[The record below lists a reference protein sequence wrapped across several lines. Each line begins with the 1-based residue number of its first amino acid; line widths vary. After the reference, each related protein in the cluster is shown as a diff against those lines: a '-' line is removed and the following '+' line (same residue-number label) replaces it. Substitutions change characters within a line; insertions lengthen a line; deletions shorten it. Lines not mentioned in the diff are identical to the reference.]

1 MEQINLSM
9 YIFNPILEIMLV
21 MKTRSIRRNLFFT
34 YSLIILIAFFAIT
47 ILFASIEIPNRREQV
62 FTSLQ
67 QNSQNITTSL
77 DSELNQAHTL
87 ALNIAHSTMIRDSL
101 IRFTSPGDVPRA
113 RLTEARTL
121 ETLLTTLIAPSRPAE
136 QIFFYTQQDEYIAA
150 GNINGIFPGNARS
163 QPWYEPLQNSPN
175 NRLLMYI
182 GFDEELARYS
192 TNVYGQHF
200 VSLSLNVFDSA
211 NYFIGHL
218 EIRKSLARI
227 LTAAISYQPIFYEQ
241 IYIFDSLGN
250 LIYPLDGTPPD
261 GLFDSAATH
270 NFPQEIVA
278 FSTENYSG
286 FFVCAP
292 STRSGF
298 VTIAYISNQALLAP
312 IYLYL
317 RGLIPLTFIALLFTL
332 TVAYLAAKRL
342 TRPILTICQEVSAF
356 DLTNLECQ
364 KEHSINITELNIL
377 YQSFYKMR
385 GNLAESVNKQLAL
398 QHQEMQ
404 SRMIALEAQMNSH
417 FLYNSL
423 AVIQSMADEG
433 LTDEVVGMCQSMSS
447 LLRYISSDKEQQV
460 PLHKEIQCTKD
471 YLSCMKGRYQ
481 EDLTYSIDIPPQM
494 NPILVP
500 KLCTQLLVENAIKF
514 SSQEL
519 PPYHVSIVGTLE
531 EDFYTLTISDNGPG
545 FEESILEDLY
555 AKFAKIDETNLLP
568 TLAVNGMGL
577 LNVYI
582 RLKLLYD
589 KNFIFRLENKEP
601 HGARVTIGVK
611 YGEQKI

>member
-1 MEQINLSM
+1 
-9 YIFNPILEIMLV
+9 

-47 ILFASIEIPNRREQV
+47 ILFASIEIPNRRDQV

-67 QNSQNITTSL
+67 QNSQSITTSL

-101 IRFTSPGDVPRA
+101 IRFTSPVDVPRT

-136 QIFFYTQQDEYIAA
+136 QIFFYTQQDEFIAA
-150 GNINGIFPGNARS
+150 GNINGIFSGNARS

-227 LTAAISYQPIFYEQ
+227 LTAATSYQPIFYEE
-241 IYIFDSLGN
+241 IFIFDALGN
-250 LIYPLDGTPPD
+250 LIYPLDGVPPD
-261 GLFDSAATH
+261 GLFYSASQH
-270 NFPQEIVA
+270 DFSQEVVA
-278 FSTENYSG
+278 FQAENYSG
-286 FFVCAP
+286 FYVCAP

-312 IYLYL
+312 IFLYL
-317 RGLIPLTFIALLFTL
+317 RGLIPLTLLALLLTL
-332 TVAYLAAKRL
+332 VIAYLAAKGI
-342 TRPILTICQEVSAF
+342 TRPILNLCEEVSAF
-356 DLTNLECQ
+356 DLAHLERQ
-364 KEHSINITELNIL
+364 EEHAINITELNIL

-398 QHQEMQ
+398 QQQEMQ

-433 LTDEVVGMCQSMSS
+433 MNREVVEMCQSMSS

-460 PLHKEIQCTKD
+460 PLYKEIQCTKD

-481 EDLTYSIDIPPQM
+481 EDLTYTIQIPSAL
-494 NPILVP
+494 NHVLVP
-500 KLCTQLLVENAIKF
+500 KLCTQLLVENAVKF

-519 PPYHVSIVGTLE
+519 PPYHVSIIGALEGDFCTLS
-531 EDFYTLTISDNGPG
+531 IRDNGPG
-545 FEESILEDLY
+545 FDEKTLADLY
-555 AKFAKIDETNLLP
+555 AKFEEIDKTNLLP

-582 RLKLLYD
+582 RLKLLH
-589 KNFIFRLENKEP
+589 NENIIFRIENQVP
-601 HGARVTIGVK
+601 HGAWVTIGVK
-611 YGEQKI
+611 YGD

>member
-1 MEQINLSM
+1 
-9 YIFNPILEIMLV
+9 
-21 MKTRSIRRNLFFT
+21 MKTRSIRSNLFFT
-34 YSLIILIAFFAIT
+34 YSLIILIALFAIT

-62 FTSLQ
+62 FTSLK
-67 QNSQNITTSL
+67 QNSQSITTSL

-87 ALNIAHSTMIRDSL
+87 ALNIAHSTMIRESL
-101 IRFTSPGDVPRA
+101 IRFTSPHDTTRV

-136 QIFFYTQQDEYIAA
+136 QIFFYTLQEEFIAA
-150 GNINGIFPGNARS
+150 GNINGIFPGNATQ
-163 QPWYEPLQNSPN
+163 QPWYEPLQGSPN

-182 GFDEELARYS
+182 GFDEELARFS
-192 TNVYGQHF
+192 TDIYGQHF
-200 VSLSLNVFDSA
+200 VSLALNVFDSS
-211 NYFIGHL
+211 NYFLGHL

-241 IYIFDSLGN
+241 IFIFDSLGN
-250 LIYPLDGTPPD
+250 LIYPLNGTPPD
-261 GLFDSAATH
+261 GLFYSASR
-270 NFPQEIVA
+270 NDFSQEIAA
-278 FSTENYSG
+278 FSADGYSG
-286 FFVCAP
+286 FYVSAP

-317 RGLIPLTFIALLFTL
+317 RGLIPLTFVALLFTL
-332 TVAYLAAKRL
+332 AVAYLAAKRL
-342 TRPILTICQEVSAF
+342 TRPILTICEEVSAF
-356 DLTNLECQ
+356 DLSNPECQ
-364 KEHSINITELNIL
+364 EEQSINITELNIL

-398 QHQEMQ
+398 QQQEIQ

-433 LTDEVVGMCQSMSS
+433 MNREVVDMCQSMSN

-471 YLSCMKGRYQ
+471 YLLCMKGRYQ
-481 EDLTYSIDIPPQM
+481 EDLTYSIQIPSELNHVM
-494 NPILVP
+494 VP
-500 KLCTQLLVENAIKF
+500 KLCTQLLVENAVKF

-519 PPYHVSIVGTLE
+519 PPYHVSIIGGWEDDFCTLS
-531 EDFYTLTISDNGPG
+531 IHDNGPG
-545 FEESILEDLY
+545 FDENTLANLY
-555 AKFAKIDETNLLP
+555 TKFAEIDKTNLLP
-568 TLAVNGMGL
+568 TLSVNGMGL

-582 RLKLLYD
+582 RLKLLY
-589 KNFIFRLENKEP
+589 NENIIFRVENKAP
-601 HGARVTIGVK
+601 HGACVTIGVK
-611 YGEQKI
+611 YGD